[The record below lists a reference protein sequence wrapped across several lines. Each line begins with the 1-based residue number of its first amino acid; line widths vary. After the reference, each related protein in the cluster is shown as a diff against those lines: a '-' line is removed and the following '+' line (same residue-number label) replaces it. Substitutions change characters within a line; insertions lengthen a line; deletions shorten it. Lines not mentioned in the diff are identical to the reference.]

1 MPAFLERV
9 TEPVVHILRAGL
21 DARFFDNDYTA
32 AGTVTAHALTG
43 PATVRGFCGERG
55 AFTRLLHQE
64 IVEAIRAIGYSEV
77 LWQRR
82 KNGVWVEHRA

>member
-9 TEPVVHILRAGL
+9 TEPIVHILRAGL

-32 AGTVTAHALTG
+32 AGTVTSTSLTG
-43 PATVRGFCGERG
+43 SATIRGFCGQRE
-55 AFTRLLHQE
+55 AFTRALHQD
-64 IVEAIRAIGYSEV
+64 IVDAIRAAGYSDI